1 MKRIDRLT
9 PEQQA
14 RFGEWTKKWVD
25 IGLSTEPADFDTAT
39 EAALKAYKLCNL
51 DKPMVVLRMSSP
63 YAATIGGALAW
74 SMLRDMKV
82 KKVWDQ
88 VWDQVG
94 AQVWDQVGAQV
105 WAQVGDQVRDQ
116 VGDQVR
122 AQVRDQ
128 VGDQVGDQVWAQVWD
143 QVGDQVRAQ
152 VRDQVGDQ
160 VRDQVG
166 DQVRAQVGAQVRAQV
181 WDQVGAQ
188 VGAQVG
194 DQVWAQVWDQ
204 VGDQVRAQV
213 GAQVR
218 AQVWDQVGA
227 QVGAQVGDQVWASSF
242 AAAKDG
248 YNNYGINNL
257 WWSDF
262 AAWVT
267 YFRDVCGWENEV
279 LEKFEITERLV
290 KSCGWTWWHQNVL
303 AISDRP
309 SLINRD
315 VNGRLH
321 CENGPSIA
329 YRDGWSL
336 YHWHGV
342 SIPKEWVTGSKPGA
356 KDALTWANI
365 EQRRAACEIVGWANV
380 LAQLNARSIDLD
392 NDPAVGELLEADIP
406 DSGKERFLKVRC
418 GTGREFVL
426 PVPREIETALQGNLW
441 TYGID
446 ANDRS
451 FIPEIRT

>member
-82 KKVWDQ
+82 KKV
-88 VWDQVG
+88 G
-94 AQVWDQVGAQV
+94 A
-105 WAQVGDQVRDQ
+105 
-116 VGDQVR
+116 
-122 AQVRDQ
+122 Q

-143 QVGDQVRAQ
+143 QVGDQVR
-152 VRDQVGDQ
+152 D
-160 VRDQVG
+160 
-166 DQVRAQVGAQVRAQV
+166 QVGAQVRAQV
-181 WDQVGAQ
+181 W
-188 VGAQVG
+188 
-194 DQVWAQVWDQ
+194 
-204 VGDQVRAQV
+204 AQV

-218 AQVWDQVGA
+218 DQVGD
-227 QVGAQVGDQVWASSF
+227 QVGDQVWASSF

>member
-82 KKVWDQ
+82 KKARAQVRAQVRDQ
-88 VWDQVG
+88 VW
-94 AQVWDQVGAQV
+94 AQV
-105 WAQVGDQVRDQ
+105 WAQVGDQVRAQVWDQVRAQVRDQVRAQ

-122 AQVRDQ
+122 DQVWAQVWDQVRDQVGAQVRDQVRDQ
-128 VGDQVGDQVWAQVWD
+128 VGDQVGDQVRAQVRAQVWD
-143 QVGDQVRAQ
+143 QVRAQVRDQVRAQ
-152 VRDQVGDQ
+152 VRDQVGAQ
-160 VRDQVG
+160 VRDQVR
-166 DQVRAQVGAQVRAQV
+166 DQVRAQVG
-181 WDQVGAQ
+181 DQVGAS
-188 VGAQVG
+188 G
-194 DQVWAQVWDQ
+194 
-204 VGDQVRAQV
+204 
-213 GAQVR
+213 
-218 AQVWDQVGA
+218 
-227 QVGAQVGDQVWASSF
+227 F

-279 LEKFEITERLV
+279 LEKFEITEKLV

-309 SLINRD
+309 SVINRD

-321 CENGPSIA
+321 CETGPSIA

-342 SIPKEWVTGSKPGA
+342 SIPKEWVTGSKPSA

>member
-82 KKVWDQ
+82 KKVGAQVGDQVGDQ
-88 VWDQVG
+88 VW
-94 AQVWDQVGAQV
+94 AQVWD
-105 WAQVGDQVRDQ
+105 QVGDQVRDQ
-116 VGDQVR
+116 VGAQVRAQVWAQVGAQVR

-143 QVGDQVRAQ
+143 QVGDQVR
-152 VRDQVGDQ
+152 D
-160 VRDQVG
+160 
-166 DQVRAQVGAQVRAQV
+166 QVGAQVRAQV
-181 WDQVGAQ
+181 W
-188 VGAQVG
+188 
-194 DQVWAQVWDQ
+194 
-204 VGDQVRAQV
+204 AQV

-218 AQVWDQVGA
+218 DQVGD
-227 QVGAQVGDQVWASSF
+227 QVGDQVWASSF

>member
-82 KKVWDQ
+82 KKV
-88 VWDQVG
+88 
-94 AQVWDQVGAQV
+94 GAQV

-160 VRDQVG
+160 VR
-166 DQVRAQVGAQVRAQV
+166 
-181 WDQVGAQ
+181 
-188 VGAQVG
+188 
-194 DQVWAQVWDQ
+194 DQ

>member
-82 KKVWDQ
+82 KKV
-88 VWDQVG
+88 G
-94 AQVWDQVGAQV
+94 A
-105 WAQVGDQVRDQ
+105 
-116 VGDQVR
+116 
-122 AQVRDQ
+122 Q

-143 QVGDQVRAQ
+143 QVGDQVR
-152 VRDQVGDQ
+152 
-160 VRDQVG
+160 
-166 DQVRAQVGAQVRAQV
+166 
-181 WDQVGAQ
+181 
-188 VGAQVG
+188 

-204 VGDQVRAQV
+204 VGDQVRDQV

-218 AQVWDQVGA
+218 AQVWAQVGA
-227 QVGAQVGDQVWASSF
+227 QVRDQVGDQVGDQVWASSF

>member
-1 MKRIDRLT
+1 MKRIDSLT

-82 KKVWDQ
+82 KKVRGQVRGQ
-88 VWDQVG
+88 VWD
-94 AQVWDQVGAQV
+94 
-105 WAQVGDQVRDQ
+105 
-116 VGDQVR
+116 
-122 AQVRDQ
+122 
-128 VGDQVGDQVWAQVWD
+128 QVWD
-143 QVGDQVRAQ
+143 QVGDQVWGQVGDQVWGQ
-152 VRDQVGDQ
+152 VRDQVRDQVRGQVRGQVRDQ

-166 DQVRAQVGAQVRAQV
+166 GQVWGQVRDQVR
-181 WDQVGAQ
+181 DQVGGQ
-188 VGAQVG
+188 VWGQVG
-194 DQVWAQVWDQ
+194 DQVWDQVRDQVWDQ
-204 VGDQVRAQV
+204 VWGQVRDQVR
-213 GAQVR
+213 
-218 AQVWDQVGA
+218 
-227 QVGAQVGDQVWASSF
+227 DQVWASGF

-257 WWSDF
+257 LWSDF

-279 LEKFEITERLV
+279 LEKFEITEKLV

-309 SLINRD
+309 SVINLD

-342 SIPKEWVTGSKPGA
+342 SIPGEWVTGRKPSA

-380 LAQLNARSIDLD
+380 LEQLNARSIDID
-392 NDPAVGELLEADIP
+392 GDPEVGELLEADIP

-418 GTGREFVL
+418 GTGREFVI